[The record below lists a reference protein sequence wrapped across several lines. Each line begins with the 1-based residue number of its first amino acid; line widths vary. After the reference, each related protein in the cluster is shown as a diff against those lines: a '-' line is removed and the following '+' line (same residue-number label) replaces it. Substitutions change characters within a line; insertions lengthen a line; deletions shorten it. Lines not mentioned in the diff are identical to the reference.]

1 MLLLAFPACA
11 TPPLAPPTL
20 VVELSLINS
29 SIDAFLLG
37 LVVDFSVN
45 YWVVVAGVAVVDIIW
60 LADDDLLL
68 RRAAAADLRGSLL
81 PPLPSKAAADAAV
94 SEGSGRIKGVDLTGA
109 AEAAELGLMAL
120 TSSMVNTFSF
130 FHRLAAIVSLVN
142 ALSMKMISF
151 CSRAAN
157 SRRIWREKP

>member
-1 MLLLAFPACA
+1 
-11 TPPLAPPTL
+11 
-20 VVELSLINS
+20 
-29 SIDAFLLG
+29 
-37 LVVDFSVN
+37 
-45 YWVVVAGVAVVDIIW
+45 VAGVAVVDIIW
-60 LADDDLLL
+60 LVDDLLL

-81 PPLPSKAAADAAV
+81 PPLPSRAAADAAV

-109 AEAAELGLMAL
+109 AEAAELGLIAL
-120 TSSMVNTFSF
+120 TSSIVNTFSF

-157 SRRIWREKP
+157 SRRICREKP